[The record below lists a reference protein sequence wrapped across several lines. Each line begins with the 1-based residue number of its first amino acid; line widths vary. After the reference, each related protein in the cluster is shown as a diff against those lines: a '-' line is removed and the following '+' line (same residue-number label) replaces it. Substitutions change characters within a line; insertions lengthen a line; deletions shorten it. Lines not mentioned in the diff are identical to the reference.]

1 MLNFTRANFQE
12 SSETA
17 NFWNFFQELLFLHR
31 LFIDLLAKA
40 FGHVI
45 AVSNTAWGLIG
56 AAKPSVALIQIP
68 DKESVSK
75 AAKALEAPERST
87 LTSTILLFYLNG

>member
-1 MLNFTRANFQE
+1 MLNFTRANFHE

-40 FGHVI
+40 KGIWPRHSGI
-45 AVSNTAWGLIG
+45 QYSWGLMG
-56 AAKPSVALIQIP
+56 VAKPSATLIRIP

-75 AAKALEAPERST
+75 AATALEAPKSST
-87 LTSTILLFYLNG
+87 LT